1 MSLRII
7 VCNSQIPF
15 VRGGAEMET
24 GAMVEC
30 MRRRGHEV
38 EIVQLPFRWY
48 PKSEILKGYLAWRL
62 LNLEESEGKRVDRVY
77 TRKFPSFA
85 VKHSYKVTWLIQQMR
100 QAYDLY
106 GGEHTHFDNSE
117 ADSQLRRAIRQIDRQ
132 TLSESKHLF
141 AISKNVANRLRQN
154 LGLEAEVLHP
164 PPALEGHFYHSAYG
178 DYVFSISRL
187 NIMKRVDVL
196 VRAMGKVRTPV
207 RCRIAGTGAE
217 SEALQR
223 LARKVGAEDRIDF
236 LGFVSDR
243 DALELLA
250 GALCVYYAPIDE
262 DFGLATVEAM
272 KSQKPVVTT
281 SDSGGV
287 LELIEDGISGFVTPP
302 DDIDALAQR
311 IDELY
316 DNRALAER
324 MGTVG
329 VQVAEPIEWERTVD
343 RLLEV

>member
-1 MSLRII
+1 MALRII
-7 VCNSQIPF
+7 VCNSQVPF

-24 GAMVEC
+24 GAMVDC

-62 LNLEESEGKRVDRVY
+62 LNLEESEGRRIDRVY

-85 VKHSYKVTWLIQQMR
+85 VRHSYKVTWLIQQMR
-100 QAYDLY
+100 QAYDLF
-106 GGEHTHFDNSE
+106 GSEHTHFDSSE
-117 ADSQLRRAIRQIDRQ
+117 ADSKLRRAIRQMDRQ

-141 AISKNVANRLRQN
+141 AISKNVANRLRQS

-164 PPALEGHFYHSAYG
+164 PPALTGHFYSSGYG

-196 VRAMGKVRTPV
+196 VRAMGQVQTPV
-207 RCRIAGTGAE
+207 QCRIAGTGAE
-217 SEALQR
+217 MEALQR
-223 LARKVGAEDRIDF
+223 LARKVGAENRIVF
-236 LGFVSDR
+236 LGFVSDQ
-243 DALELLA
+243 DAVELLA
-250 GALCVYYAPIDE
+250 GALGVYYAPIDE

-272 KSQKPVVTT
+272 KSKKPVLTT

-287 LELIEDGISGFVTPP
+287 LELIEDGVSGFVTPP
-302 DDIDALAQR
+302 GDIAAMAQR

-316 DNRALAER
+316 ANRALARR
-324 MGTVG
+324 MGTTG
-329 VQVAEPIEWERTVD
+329 EQVAAPIEWERTVD